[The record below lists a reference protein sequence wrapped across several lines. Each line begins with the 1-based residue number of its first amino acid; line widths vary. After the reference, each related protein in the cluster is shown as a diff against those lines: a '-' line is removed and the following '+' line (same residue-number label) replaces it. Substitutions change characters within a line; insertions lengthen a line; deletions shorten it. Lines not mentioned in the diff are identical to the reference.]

1 MVFRPG
7 RNACITSPE
16 MSVVPDSVFA
26 CPGTGCSPRPP
37 KKWCCESTARIPV
50 RVEPGR
56 RAAVPLALGRD
67 GRAGDGRVLLLNATY
82 EPLTTVGLRR
92 AVCLVLGGKA
102 EVVHDDAA
110 GAVLHA
116 ATVALVTPSVIRLS
130 RYVRVPYRNRVP
142 LTRAALMRRDNYRC
156 AYCGRRAETIDHV
169 IPRSRGGQHVWE
181 NCVASCTICNHQKAD
196 RMLEELG
203 WTLAVPPVVP
213 RGAHWRLVGAHH
225 DGDPQWAA
233 YLRES
238 SAALKPSAALG
249 ARAMPEQPRTFTIAK
264 IPADGVGRE
273 VVEAGQRVLGL
284 HRRPVGRQ
292 ACVRMG
298 RVSVG
303 MRVLRQNRPHD
314 GRRRPEILTGFD
326 AIYFGAVGW
335 GDVPDHISLFR
346 GLRLIHHPRIRP
358 VAINVAAGQVPARHP
373 EPAAQGRRTAN
384 FTVLRSAS

>member
-1 MVFRPG
+1 MR
-7 RNACITSPE
+7 
-16 MSVVPDSVFA
+16 
-26 CPGTGCSPRPP
+26 
-37 KKWCCESTARIPV
+37 
-50 RVEPGR
+50 
-56 RAAVPLALGRD
+56 
-67 GRAGDGRVLLLNATY
+67 RVLLLNVTY

-110 GAVLHA
+110 GAILHA

-196 RMLEELG
+196 RLLEELG

-233 YLRES
+233 YLREP
-238 SAALKPSAALG
+238 SAALRPCAALG
-249 ARAMPEQPRTFTIAK
+249 ARACVRPGFGHRRQPR
-264 IPADGVGRE
+264 PGRE
-273 VVEAGQRVLGL
+273 R
-284 HRRPVGRQ
+284 
-292 ACVRMG
+292 
-298 RVSVG
+298 
-303 MRVLRQNRPHD
+303 
-314 GRRRPEILTGFD
+314 
-326 AIYFGAVGW
+326 
-335 GDVPDHISLFR
+335 
-346 GLRLIHHPRIRP
+346 
-358 VAINVAAGQVPARHP
+358 
-373 EPAAQGRRTAN
+373 
-384 FTVLRSAS
+384 